1 MHPAD
6 DALRK
11 VLNDPSEEEV
21 KAVVAAI
28 KESGAVESALD
39 EARTFAQRSR
49 ESLQILP
56 HNEYRQAMLDL
67 ADYVVER
74 RW

>member
-1 MHPAD
+1 MNPTD
-6 DALRK
+6 DALIK
-11 VLNDPSEEEV
+11 ALNDPEEEEV
-21 KAVVAAI
+21 RAVVAAI
-28 KESGAVESALD
+28 KESGTVESALD

-49 ESLQILP
+49 ESLQMLP

-67 ADYVVER
+67 AHYVVER